1 MAASYHRDRHSRLV
15 FGRRGIRVL
24 YYCKRQALCRE
35 KAGRGKRPMSKDPN
49 AKKELSAGNSFF
61 FFVKRSRGDTQFARK
76 HRLVPCGRVLPGQ
89 QFLRR
94 GRRLAPGDLRRE
106 QDRGLRLSQGRWDR
120 DTDTVVIAARVF
132 RRLEAVPAR
141 DIHEL
146 LADQGDAQR
155 HDAG

>member
-1 MAASYHRDRHSRLV
+1 M
-15 FGRRGIRVL
+15 
-24 YYCKRQALCRE
+24 
-35 KAGRGKRPMSKDPN
+35 
-49 AKKELSAGNSFF
+49 
-61 FFVKRSRGDTQFARK
+61 
-76 HRLVPCGRVLPGQ
+76 PCGRVLPGQ